1 MSLCLDQAVLGE
13 KQLLQESFGVSGL
26 AGEGDP
32 QQCLSSRY
40 LGLGGGGEVNLD
52 LRGFYKMQTASSNT
66 KGNGLISS
74 VAIIIIIIFLHLVRS
89 QLESF
94 VAPFALVL
102 HRLAHQPSSPSP
114 TSKVPGPTKGVAPLT
129 LPVQYLLSILEGK
142 VKIREILILPR
153 PGTIPFPINPIS

>member
-52 LRGFYKMQTASSNT
+52 LRGFYKMQTASSNA

-74 VAIIIIIIFLHLVRS
+74 VASIIFLHLVRS

-94 VAPFALVL
+94 VAPFALIL

-142 VKIREILILPR
+142 VKIREIPVLPR

>member
-1 MSLCLDQAVLGE
+1 M
-13 KQLLQESFGVSGL
+13 
-26 AGEGDP
+26 
-32 QQCLSSRY
+32 
-40 LGLGGGGEVNLD
+40 NLD
-52 LRGFYKMQTASSNT
+52 LRGFYKMQTASSNA

-74 VAIIIIIIFLHLVRS
+74 VAIIIIIIIIIFLHLVRS